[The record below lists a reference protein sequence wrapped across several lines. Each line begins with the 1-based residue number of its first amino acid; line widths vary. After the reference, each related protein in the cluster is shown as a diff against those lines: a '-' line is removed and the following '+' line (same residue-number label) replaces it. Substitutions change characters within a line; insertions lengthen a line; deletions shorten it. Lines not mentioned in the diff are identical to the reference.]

1 VYRSVIQ
8 PRLAHPEERCKK
20 GCLSAPIRHARRQPH
35 DFAPKAAL
43 YGIAVIAFLASVSV
57 ALPSAAQSG
66 NGGTGGSLTAA
77 GGSGGGGTG
86 GSGGGGSGGTGGSA
100 AGGVGGSSMTGAG
113 GSLDD
118 PGASCTSA
126 SPEECPD
133 RCPMFA
139 TCSVGSSEQGVR
151 LYYRVDD
158 QRFDCDGLNCA
169 AALAE
174 LGDYC
179 CERGKFA
186 PSDDDGGCAL
196 PGAGAGEG
204 SDGTAWLSV
213 GFGLCAAGF
222 GLVRRRRARSH

>member
-1 VYRSVIQ
+1 
-8 PRLAHPEERCKK
+8 
-20 GCLSAPIRHARRQPH
+20 
-35 DFAPKAAL
+35 
-43 YGIAVIAFLASVSV
+43 
-57 ALPSAAQSG
+57 
-66 NGGTGGSLTAA
+66 
-77 GGSGGGGTG
+77 
-86 GSGGGGSGGTGGSA
+86 
-100 AGGVGGSSMTGAG
+100 MTGAG

-118 PGASCTSA
+118 PGATCQSA
-126 SPEECPD
+126 TPVECPE

-139 TCSVGSSEQGVR
+139 TCSVGSSTGPSLR

-158 QRFDCDGLNCA
+158 QRFDCDGLKCE

-196 PGAGAGEG
+196 QDAGVGED
-204 SDGTAWLSV
+204 SDGTPWLSM

-222 GLVRRRRARSH
+222 GLYRRRRARPQQ

>member
-1 VYRSVIQ
+1 M
-8 PRLAHPEERCKK
+8 
-20 GCLSAPIRHARRQPH
+20 SAPIRHARRQRH

-43 YGIAVIAFLASVSV
+43 YGIAVIAFLASASV
-57 ALPSAAQSG
+57 TFPSAAQSG

-77 GGSGGGGTG
+77 GGTGGGGTG
-86 GSGGGGSGGTGGSA
+86 GGGGSGGSATGGSST
-100 AGGVGGSSMTGAG
+100 GGAGGSSMTGAG

-126 SPEECPD
+126 AHDECPD

-139 TCSVGSSEQGVR
+139 TCSVGSSMGQSLR
-151 LYYRVDD
+151 LYYRVDE
-158 QRFDCDGLNCA
+158 QRFDCEGLNCEA
-169 AALAE
+169 AASE

-222 GLVRRRRARSH
+222 GLVRRRRARPQ

>member
-1 VYRSVIQ
+1 
-8 PRLAHPEERCKK
+8 
-20 GCLSAPIRHARRQPH
+20 LSAPIRHAGRQPH

-43 YGIAVIAFLASVSV
+43 YGIAVIAFLASATV

-77 GGSGGGGTG
+77 GGTGGGGTG
-86 GSGGGGSGGTGGSA
+86 GSGTGGSGTGGSGT
-100 AGGVGGSSMTGAG
+100 GGSGSGTGGGGGSSMTGAG

-126 SPEECPD
+126 APQECPD

-139 TCSVGSSEQGVR
+139 TCSVGSSAQGVR

-158 QRFDCDGLNCA
+158 QRFDCDGVNCA
-169 AALAE
+169 AALAD

-186 PSDDDGGCAL
+186 PSDDDGGCTL

-222 GLVRRRRARSH
+222 GLVRRRRARPQ